1 MSQDL
6 QDISNLIRNETD
18 EGGNTKERI
27 ASAFDTV
34 NIYKLDSGGT
44 TKTGA
49 QLDTDIQNIFGLI
62 YSIEG
67 GFNGIA
73 SVDIV
78 NPSIEGYYISLSG
91 GNFPNFGNITV
102 PEGYSIIY
110 YKDNQWI
117 YENIS
122 LDPNNPILDTDFFN

>member
-34 NIYKLDSGGT
+34 NTDKLDSGGS

-49 QLDTDIQNIFGLI
+49 QLDTEFTQNGIKLQYGTNRLNPN
-62 YSIEG
+62 YSD
-67 GFNGIA
+67 GFN
-73 SVDIV
+73 
-78 NPSIEGYYISLSG
+78 
-91 GNFPNFGNITV
+91 
-102 PEGYSIIY
+102 
-110 YKDNQWI
+110 
-117 YENIS
+117 
-122 LDPNNPILDTDFFN
+122 